1 MKISRKTDYA
11 LKTVLDL
18 ALHGQQVVPGPDIAR
33 RQDIPLKFLEQI
45 LLALKGAGVVTSRRG
60 KNGGYLLTKRP
71 SKITL
76 ASVVRLSEGSLSL
89 APNAGEFL
97 GPATAAEVES
107 PLGEVWADI
116 DDYIAAKL
124 QEVTVQSLCDRVAQ
138 RSGVRG
144 IQYVI

>member
-18 ALHGQQVVPGPDIAR
+18 ALHDRQVVAGPEIAR
-33 RQDIPLKFLEQI
+33 RQDIPIKFLEQI
-45 LLALKGAGVVTSRRG
+45 LLVLKGAGMVASRRG
-60 KNGGYLLTKRP
+60 KKGGYLLTKRP

-89 APNAGEFL
+89 APNAGEFI
-97 GPATAAEVES
+97 GPVTAAEVES
-107 PLGEVWADI
+107 PLREVWADI
-116 DDYIAAKL
+116 DDFIAAKL
-124 QEVTVQSLCDRVAQ
+124 EELTVQSLCDRVEE
-138 RSGVRG
+138 RSGARG

>member
-18 ALHGQQVVPGPDIAR
+18 ALHDQQVVPGPDIAR

-60 KNGGYLLTKRP
+60 KNGGYLLAKRP

-76 ASVVRLSEGSLSL
+76 ASVVSLSEGSLSL
-89 APNAGEFL
+89 LPNTGGFV
-97 GPATAAEVES
+97 GPTTAAEVES
-107 PLGEVWADI
+107 PLREVWADI

-124 QEVTVQSLCDRVAQ
+124 EEVTVQSLCDRVAEL
-138 RSGVRG
+138 SGAKG
-144 IQYVI
+144 IQYMI